1 MSTKLQVQGILLMLI
16 ATAAAL
22 LIIIGFY
29 TQDQIRQSTN
39 TVKEERSILIN
50 QLADRMGLRISEA
63 ITILQIA
70 SKNDHMTNPVN
81 ASSVNANL
89 HGIPE
94 NVDTE
99 RRKIMHDIFET
110 DNQFQNLLFVLPNGD
125 VYINEPFVFQKNMTT
140 SNFAFR
146 DWYTGAMSS
155 HSVYV
160 SQVVVSKSS
169 GKPNV
174 VIAVPV
180 SSENGSFLGLLTG
193 SFSLDKF
200 QKEVENSKLY
210 SLERIIVVDNTG
222 AIVADSEGT
231 STTIRHLTG
240 DDVFQKAIA
249 GENGTVSNMVNGTNI
264 FTAYAPMSVGQTRWA
279 IISIQPYNDAFHAV
293 TETVQESII
302 LSILVVAIV
311 SVAGYFLYRSF
322 RDRVKLAS
330 ELEKSNIGLQIQS
343 QKLREAD
350 TAKEEFAT
358 MVTHE
363 LKTPLVTINGY
374 SEMLKEKGLLGTL
387 NEEQED
393 AVNKIYAASKKL
405 ENLIGDI
412 LVAQKID
419 LNKLHFN
426 MIDFDAE
433 NFMNDIVQTY
443 LVITKDKKIS
453 FKNVTTEKF
462 TIKSDKDR
470 LSQVFDNLIRNSID
484 FVPISGGKIEI
495 GVKHE
500 DNQAIF
506 FVKDNGIGIPKD
518 KQANLFKKFYQI
530 DSSLK
535 RQHGG
540 TGLGLVICKGLVEG
554 LGGRIWFES
563 DVGKGTTFWF
573 SIPTNTAEIQ
583 NNKLTK

>member
-1 MSTKLQVQGILLMLI
+1 MSTKLQVQGILFVLI
-16 ATAAAL
+16 ATTIAL
-22 LIIIGFY
+22 LIIIVFY
-29 TQDQIRQSTN
+29 TQDQIKHAT
-39 TVKEERSILIN
+39 TVVKEERSILIN
-50 QLADRMGLRISEA
+50 QLADRIDAGISKA

-70 SKNDHMTNPVN
+70 SRNDHMMSPVN
-81 ASSVNANL
+81 TSSINTNL
-89 HGIPE
+89 HGIPQ
-94 NVDTE
+94 NVDME
-99 RRKIMHDIFET
+99 RRKVMRDIYDN

-146 DWYTGAMSS
+146 DWYKGAISS
-155 HSVYV
+155 DNIYV

-174 VIAVPV
+174 VIAIPV
-180 SSENGSFLGLLTG
+180 FSKNSTLLGLLTG

-200 QKEVENSKLY
+200 KKEVESSKLY
-210 SLERIIVVDNTG
+210 SSERVIVVDNTG

-231 STTIRHLTG
+231 SSEIRHMTG
-240 DDVFQKAIA
+240 VDVFQKALA
-249 GENGTVSNMVNGTNI
+249 GENGTASNIINGTNM
-264 FTAYAPMSVGQTRWA
+264 FTAYAPLSVGQTRWA
-279 IISIQPYNDAFHAV
+279 VVSIQPYDEAFHSV
-293 TETVQESII
+293 NETVQESII
-302 LSILVVAIV
+302 LSILVLAIV
-311 SVAGYFLYRSF
+311 SVAGYFLYKAF
-322 RDRVKLAS
+322 RDRVKLAK
-330 ELEKSNIGLQIQS
+330 ELEKSNIELQVHS

-374 SEMLKEKGLLGTL
+374 SEMLKERGLLGTL
-387 NEEQED
+387 NNEQED
-393 AVNKIYAASKKL
+393 AVNKIYASSKKL
-405 ENLIGDI
+405 ESLIGDI

-426 MIDFDAE
+426 IADFDVE
-433 NFMNDIVQTY
+433 SFMNNIVQTY
-443 LVITKDKKIS
+443 LVVTKDKKID
-453 FKNVTTEKF
+453 FKNITNVKF

-484 FVPISGGKIEI
+484 FVPSTGGKIEI
-495 GVKHE
+495 GVKDE
-500 DNQAIF
+500 GNQAVF

-554 LGGRIWFES
+554 LGGKIWFES

-573 SIPTNTAEIQ
+573 SIPTNTS
-583 NNKLTK
+583 